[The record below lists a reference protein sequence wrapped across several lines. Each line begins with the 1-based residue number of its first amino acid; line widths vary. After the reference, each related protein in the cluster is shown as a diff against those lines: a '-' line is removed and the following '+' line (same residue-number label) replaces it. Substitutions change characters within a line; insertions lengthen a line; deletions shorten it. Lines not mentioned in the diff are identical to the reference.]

1 MPEPDAANQVRG
13 GLKVQTLVHNN
24 HGLWAG
30 AEKSQAEDR
39 RVGAGPALH
48 SLPPPP
54 ASPEDE
60 GVCDIVSCLQWS
72 HIVPLEETNNGL
84 TANWEGMR
92 KI

>member
-13 GLKVQTLVHNN
+13 WLKVQTLVHNN
-24 HGLWAG
+24 HRLWAG

-39 RVGAGPALH
+39 RAGAGPALH
-48 SLPPPP
+48 SLPPTP

-60 GVCDIVSCLQWS
+60 GVYDIVSCLQWS
-72 HIVPLEETNNGL
+72 HIAPLEETNNGL
-84 TANWEGMR
+84 TANWKGMG

>member
-13 GLKVQTLVHNN
+13 WLKVQTLVHNN

-39 RVGAGPALH
+39 RAGASPALH

-60 GVCDIVSCLQWS
+60 GVYDIVSCLQWS
-72 HIVPLEETNNGL
+72 HIAPLEEANDGL
-84 TANWEGMR
+84 TANWEGMG

>member
-13 GLKVQTLVHNN
+13 WLKVQTLVHNN

-30 AEKSQAEDR
+30 AEKSQAEDKR
-39 RVGAGPALH
+39 AGAGPALH

-60 GVCDIVSCLQWS
+60 GVYDIVGAC
-72 HIVPLEETNNGL
+72 NGL
-84 TANWEGMR
+84 TLPP
-92 KI
+92 